1 MTTFLLVDYY
11 DFRITITRV
20 IQHWFLFRTAVS
32 PTQMLRLDAKIRMG
46 PYRWKCYNW
55 QYELVRNRVQ
65 YFLRP
70 KLLIILSFLDILIL
84 LYASK
89 YDIYLDT

>member
-11 DFRITITRV
+11 DFRITITRHTALV
-20 IQHWFLFRTAVS
+20 LVSNSSQHYT
-32 PTQMLRLDAKIRMG
+32 DAKIRMG
-46 PYRWKCYNW
+46 PYWWKCYNW